1 MNESNSSMKNIFV
14 FPCGSEIGLEVYRSL
29 NNSIHFS
36 LIGGSS
42 VDDHGKFIY
51 EDYIGNIPF
60 STNKTFIE
68 RLKEII
74 IDRKIDIIYP
84 TMDSVITILKANE
97 DYLGCKVV
105 SSSLETVE
113 ICMSKKKTYQLLGD
127 IIATPRIF
135 NDINEITEY
144 PVFVK
149 PDIGYGSRGVKK
161 ISHSIELQEVFKKN
175 SELLVMEYL
184 PGKEYTVDCFSNYKN
199 DLLFFGLRERAR
211 INNGISVNTSNLPL
225 TDDVIDFANKINQLL
240 KPNGAWFFQIKER
253 EDGQIVL
260 MEVAS
265 RFGGSS
271 SVFRAKGI
279 NFAELSLYNLLEK
292 PVSILEN
299 NFTVILDRALTN
311 KYHLDIHYNHVYID
325 FDDTLIVHDKVNTK
339 MISLIYKF
347 INDGIKIHLI
357 TKHEF
362 DLSLTMKK
370 YKIPC
375 EIFDE
380 IIHLH
385 KSDNKSDFINFKD
398 AIFIDDSF
406 SERLSVYKT
415 HNIPVFGIDIID
427 CLI

>member
-370 YKIPC
+370 YKIPF